1 MIGTGLTPEGI
12 NQNYVIYELMTES
25 AWRTAP
31 VNLTEWIESYTTRR
45 YGSSD
50 DNAKNAWRILQVI
63 LLQIVE
69 DFVITLL
76 FQRTIYDF
84 SESYRIMG
92 QFVIAKSPNFQLSI
106 QVLLLKKNNVFA
118 AFFLLN
124 KRIVLQNWYP
134 MEDLLDAWTSLLAA
148 SDNLQNSPGYLHD
161 LVDVTRQVL
170 QVYGDEFYTGIV
182 DSYTVGDVH
191 SFEYVA
197 NLIVT
202 ILLLRKLLVITV

>member
-84 SESYRIMG
+84 SEGYRIMG

>member
-31 VNLTEWIESYTTRR
+31 VNLTEWIESYATRR

-84 SESYRIMG
+84 SEGYRIMG

-106 QVLLLKKNNVFA
+106 QVLLLKNNNVF
-118 AFFLLN
+118 
-124 KRIVLQNWYP
+124 V
-134 MEDLLDAWTSLLAA
+134 SLL
-148 SDNLQNSPGYLHD
+148 LFF
-161 LVDVTRQVL
+161 V
-170 QVYGDEFYTGIV
+170 E
-182 DSYTVGDVH
+182 
-191 SFEYVA
+191 
-197 NLIVT
+197 
-202 ILLLRKLLVITV
+202 